1 MNQLTRPVWA
11 EVDRAAIAHNV
22 AEFRRLIDTDC
33 QLMVVVKSDGYG
45 HGDLETAR
53 AALASG
59 ASWLA
64 VALPEE
70 GVRLR
75 RSGIAAP
82 ILVLGSLAAEQLE
95 MCVTKDL
102 VVTVYQWEQAQA
114 LSRIA
119 SRLQKTV
126 RVHVKVDT
134 GMGRLGIPVEQA
146 VDFTAGLQ
154 RLPGVEV
161 QGVFTHFATADQP
174 LGEYVRFQQQRFG
187 EALKQL
193 TAARLRIPL
202 RHSANTAATLYLP
215 DTHMDMVRVGLGIYG
230 LLPIPSKSVPGVSLK
245 PALSLFARVTSVRR
259 VSAGTAI
266 SYGTSYVTWRE
277 TSIAVLPIGYG
288 DGVSRQLGNRGC
300 VLLDETRFPIVGH
313 VTMDH
318 IMIDVGDHPVQ
329 IGDEAV
335 LLGGQA
341 ADAVTADEWADWMG
355 TISYEVTCMIGSRV
369 PRVYVQRTDAR

>member
-11 EVDRAAIAHNV
+11 EVDRDAIAQNV
-22 AEFRRLIDTDC
+22 REFRRLIDRDC
-33 QLMVVVKSDGYG
+33 QLMAVVKSDGYG

-53 AALASG
+53 TALASG
-59 ASWLA
+59 ANWLA

-75 RSGIAAP
+75 RAGIAAP

-95 MCVTKDL
+95 LCVTKDL

-119 SRLQKTV
+119 SRLQKAV

-134 GMGRLGIPVEQA
+134 GMGRLGIPGEQA
-146 VDFTAGLQ
+146 IEFITGLR

-161 QGVFTHFATADQP
+161 QGVFTHFATADEP
-174 LGEYVRFQQQRFG
+174 SGEYLGFQRRRF
-187 EALKQL
+187 EAVLDQL
-193 TAARLRIPL
+193 ARAGITIPL
-202 RHSANTAATLYLP
+202 RHSANTAAALYLP
-215 DTHMDMVRVGLGIYG
+215 DVHMDMVRVGLGLYG
-230 LLPIPSKSVPGVSLK
+230 LLPVPGRPVPGIHLR
-245 PALSLFARVTSVRR
+245 PALRVFARVTSVRR
-259 VSAGTAI
+259 VPPGTAI
-266 SYGTSYVTWRE
+266 SYGASFVTWKE

-300 VLLDETRFPIVGH
+300 VMLDEKRFPIVGN

-318 IMIDVGDHPVQ
+318 IMVDIGDHPVEV
-329 IGDEAV
+329 GDEAV
-335 LLGGQA
+335 LLGGQGSA
-341 ADAVTADEWADWMG
+341 EITADEWAEWMN
-355 TISYEVTCMIGSRV
+355 TISYEVICMIGSRV
-369 PRVYVQRTDAR
+369 PRVYVQGADGR